1 MRVILKDNVYQMNR
15 KQFKAVLDIAKDSV
29 KFGIYAVEKN
39 GIAEMKKE
47 TFNSKEDLKKTVAE
61 YEKNGFKVYYNS

>member
-15 KQFKAVLDIAKDSV
+15 KQFKEVLDIAKDSV
-29 KFGIYAVEKN
+29 KFGIYAVVKN
-39 GIAEMKKE
+39 GIAEMKNEAFDTKE
-47 TFNSKEDLKKTVAE
+47 NLKKSVAE